1 MISSLLAAE
10 VQSGD
15 AMKSILV
22 PVEEH
27 VLMHPVL
34 ETALHLARA
43 LDGYLEGMAIT
54 PNLPPYVASDLA
66 IGDISFLDP
75 EVRRQRAEASRRVF
89 ETFMTAKGVP
99 RSEAGSSGLCFSW
112 RRGELEEDDFVGH
125 YGRAFDITVLGRP
138 GDQPDHPRLPT
149 VEAALFES
157 GRPVLLVPP
166 GPPATLGTTVVI
178 AWNRSTETART
189 VALAMPLLAKAQ
201 RVVVIDFEDWGVSGP
216 SSQDLSHTLARNGL
230 PVETRTVPNP
240 HGHAGEAILSAAVS
254 LGCDLL
260 VKGAYTQSRLR
271 QFIFG
276 GATSH
281 ILSNTTVPVLM
292 AH

>member
-1 MISSLLAAE
+1 
-10 VQSGD
+10 
-15 AMKSILV
+15 MKSILV

-27 VLMHPVL
+27 RLMQSVLK
-34 ETALHLARA
+34 TALLLGRA
-43 LDGYLEGMAIT
+43 LDGYLEGLAIT
-54 PNLPPYVASDLA
+54 PNLPPYIASDIA
-66 IGDISFLDP
+66 IGDMSFLAP
-75 EVRRQRAEASRRVF
+75 EVRRQQAETSRHLF
-89 ETFMTAKGVP
+89 ETFMAAQGVSRVETGP
-99 RSEAGSSGLCFSW
+99 SSLCFGW
-112 RRGELEEDDFVGH
+112 RGGDLAEDDFVGH
-125 YGRAFDITVLGRP
+125 YARAFDITVLGRP
-138 GDQPDHPRLPT
+138 SDEPNHPRPPT

-166 GPPATLGTTVVI
+166 TPPSTLGTTVVI

-189 VALAMPLLAKAQ
+189 VALAMPLLARAQ
-201 RVVVIDFEDWGVSGP
+201 RIVVVDFEDWGVSGP
-216 SSQDLSHTLARNGL
+216 STQDLSRTLKRNGL
-230 PVETRTVPNP
+230 PVETRSLPNP

-281 ILSNTTVPVLM
+281 TLSHTTVPVLT

>member
-1 MISSLLAAE
+1 
-10 VQSGD
+10 
-15 AMKSILV
+15 MKSILV

-27 VLMHPVL
+27 HLTQPVL
-34 ETALHLARA
+34 ETA
-43 LDGYLEGMAIT
+43 LEGMAIT
-54 PNLPPYVASDLA
+54 PNLPPYIASDLA

-75 EVRRQRAEASRRVF
+75 EVRRQRAEASRRLF
-89 ETFMTAKGVP
+89 ETFMTAHRVP
-99 RSEAGSSGLCFSW
+99 RSETGSSGLCFGW
-112 RRGELEEDDFVGH
+112 RGGDLAEDDFVGH
-125 YGRAFDITVLGRP
+125 YARAFDITVLGRP
-138 GDQPDHPRLPT
+138 SDEPDHPRPPT

-166 GPPATLGTTVVI
+166 TPPSTLGTTVVI

-189 VALAMPLLAKAQ
+189 VALAMPLLARAQ
-201 RVVVIDFEDWGVSGP
+201 RIVVVDFEDWGVSGP
-216 SSQDLSHTLARNGL
+216 SSQDLGRTLARNGL
-230 PVETRTVPNP
+230 PVETRSLPNP
-240 HGHAGEAILSAAVS
+240 HGHAGDAILSAAVS

-281 ILSNTTVPVLM
+281 ILAHTTVPVLM

>member
-1 MISSLLAAE
+1 MR
-10 VQSGD
+10 
-15 AMKSILV
+15 SILV

-27 VLMHPVL
+27 HLIKPVL
-34 ETALHLARA
+34 ETALLLGRA
-43 LDGYLEGMAIT
+43 LDGCLEGMAIT
-54 PNLPPYVASDLA
+54 PNLPPYIASDLA

-75 EVRRQRAEASRRVF
+75 EVRQQRAEASRRLF
-89 ETFMTAKGVP
+89 ETFMTAHGVP
-99 RSEAGSSGLCFSW
+99 SSDTEPSGLGFGW
-112 RRGELEEDDFVGH
+112 HKGDLAEDDFVGH
-125 YGRAFDITVLGRP
+125 YARAFDITVLGRP
-138 GDQPDHPRLPT
+138 SDEPNQPRPPT

-166 GPPATLGTTVVI
+166 TPPSTLGTTVVI

-189 VALAMPLLAKAQ
+189 IGFAMPLLARAQ
-201 RVVVIDFEDWGVSGP
+201 RIVVIEFEDWGVSGP
-216 SSQDLSHTLARNGL
+216 SMQDLSHTLARNGL
-230 PVETRTVPNP
+230 PVETRTIPNP
-240 HGHAGEAILSAAVS
+240 HGHAGEAILSAAAS

>member
-1 MISSLLAAE
+1 
-10 VQSGD
+10 
-15 AMKSILV
+15 MKSILI

-27 VLMHPVL
+27 VLIQPVL
-34 ETALHLARA
+34 ETALLLGRA
-43 LDGYLEGMAIT
+43 LDGYMEGMAIT
-54 PNLPPYVASDLA
+54 PNMPPYIASDLA

-75 EVRRQRAEASRRVF
+75 EVRRARAKASRRHF
-89 ETFMTAKGVP
+89 ETFMTANGIP
-99 RSEAGSSGLCFSW
+99 RSDTGSSGLCSGW
-112 RRGELEEDDFVGH
+112 HRAELEEDDFVGH
-125 YGRAFDITVLGRP
+125 YGRAFDITLLGRP
-138 GDQPDHPRLPT
+138 SNQANHPRAPT

-157 GRPVLLVPP
+157 GRPVLIVPP
-166 GPPATLGTTVVI
+166 APLATLGTTVMI

-189 VALAMPLLAKAQ
+189 IALAMPLLVKAQ
-201 RVVVIDFEDWGVSGP
+201 RIIVTELDGWGVTGP
-216 SSQDLSHTLARNGL
+216 SAFELSHTLKRNGL
-230 PVETRTVPNP
+230 PVETRIIPNP
-240 HGHAGEAILSAAVS
+240 HGHTGEAILSAAAS

-281 ILSNTTVPVLM
+281 ILSNTTVSVLM

>member
-1 MISSLLAAE
+1 
-10 VQSGD
+10 
-15 AMKSILV
+15 MKSILV

-27 VLMHPVL
+27 RLIQSVL
-34 ETALHLARA
+34 ETALLLGRA
-43 LDGYLEGMAIT
+43 VDGYLEGMAIT
-54 PNLPPYVASDLA
+54 PNLPPYIASDIA
-66 IGDISFLDP
+66 VGDISFLDP
-75 EVRRQRAEASRRVF
+75 QVRRERAAASRRLF
-89 ETFMTAKGVP
+89 EPFMAAQRVSRRDAEST
-99 RSEAGSSGLCFSW
+99 GLSFGW
-112 RRGELEEDDFVGH
+112 RRNEVEEDDFVGH

-138 GDQPDHPRLPT
+138 SDQANEPRPPT

-166 GPPATLGTTVVI
+166 TPPATLGTTVMI

-189 VALAMPLLAKAQ
+189 VALAMPLLLRAQ
-201 RVVVIDFEDWGVSGP
+201 RIVVIDFEDWGVAGP
-216 SSQDLSHTLARNGL
+216 STQDLSRTLTYNGL

-240 HGHAGEAILSAAVS
+240 HGPAGEAILSAAAS

-281 ILSNTTVPVLM
+281 ILAHTTVPVLM

>member
-1 MISSLLAAE
+1 
-10 VQSGD
+10 
-15 AMKSILV
+15 MKSILV

-27 VLMHPVL
+27 RLIQPVL
-34 ETALHLARA
+34 ETALLLGRA

-54 PNLPPYVASDLA
+54 PNLPPYIASDLA

-75 EVRRQRAEASRRVF
+75 EVRRQRADASRRRF
-89 ETFMTAKGVP
+89 ETFMTAQGVP
-99 RSEAGSSGLCFSW
+99 RSETGSSGLCFGW
-112 RRGELEEDDFVGH
+112 RGEDLAEDDFVGH
-125 YGRAFDITVLGRP
+125 YARTFDITVLGRP
-138 GDQPDHPRLPT
+138 SDEPNEPRLPT

-166 GPPATLGTTVVI
+166 TAPATLGTTVVI

-189 VALAMPLLAKAQ
+189 VALGMPLLTKAQ
-201 RVVVIDFEDWGVSGP
+201 RIVVVDFEDWGVSGP
-216 SSQDLSHTLARNGL
+216 STQDLSRTLTRNGL

-240 HGHAGEAILSAAVS
+240 HGHAGEAILTAAVS

-281 ILSNTTVPVLM
+281 ILANTTVPVLM

>member
-1 MISSLLAAE
+1 
-10 VQSGD
+10 
-15 AMKSILV
+15 MKSILV

-27 VLMHPVL
+27 VLMHSVL
-34 ETALHLARA
+34 ETALLLGRA

-54 PNLPPYVASDLA
+54 PNLPPYIASDLA

-75 EVRRQRAEASRRVF
+75 AVRRERAEASRRLF
-89 ETFMTAKGVP
+89 ETFMTAQGVP
-99 RSEAGSSGLCFSW
+99 RSEAGSSGLCLGW
-112 RRGELEEDDFVGH
+112 RGGDLAEDDFVGH

-138 GDQPDHPRLPT
+138 SDQANDPRPPT

-157 GRPVLLVPP
+157 GRPVLLVPAT
-166 GPPATLGTTVVI
+166 PPATVGTTVVI

-201 RVVVIDFEDWGVSGP
+201 RIVVIEFEDWGVSGP

-281 ILSNTTVPVLM
+281 ILSNTTIPVLM

>member
-1 MISSLLAAE
+1 
-10 VQSGD
+10 
-15 AMKSILV
+15 MKSILV

-27 VLMHPVL
+27 VFIQSVL
-34 ETALHLARA
+34 ETALLLGRA

-54 PNLPPYVASDLA
+54 PNMPLYYASDISVGA
-66 IGDISFLDP
+66 IRDISFLDP
-75 EVRRQRAEASRRVF
+75 EARRGRAESSRRLF
-89 ETFMTAKGVP
+89 ETFVAAQGVP
-99 RSEAGSSGLCFSW
+99 RSETSPSGPSFGW
-112 RRGELEEDDFVGH
+112 RRGDLEEDDFVGS

-138 GDQPDHPRLPT
+138 SDEANHPRPPT

-157 GRPVLLVPP
+157 GRPVLIVPP
-166 GPPATLGTTVVI
+166 TPSGSLGTTVVI

-201 RVVVIDFEDWGVSGP
+201 RIIITAFEDWGVSGP
-216 SSQDLSHTLARNGL
+216 SAQDLSHTLRRTGL
-230 PVETRTVPNP
+230 PVETRSVPNP
-240 HGHAGEAILSAAVS
+240 HGHAGEAILSEAAA

-271 QFIFG
+271 QMIFG

-281 ILSNTTVPVLM
+281 ILAAATVPVLM

>member
-1 MISSLLAAE
+1 
-10 VQSGD
+10 
-15 AMKSILV
+15 MKSILV

-27 VLMHPVL
+27 LLIQPVL
-34 ETALHLARA
+34 ETALLLGRA

-54 PNLPPYVASDLA
+54 PDLPPYIASDIA

-75 EVRRQRAEASRRVF
+75 EVRRQRAEAARRRF
-89 ETFMTAKGVP
+89 ETFMTAQEVP
-99 RSEAGSSGLCFSW
+99 QSGAGRSGLSFGW
-112 RRGELEEDDFVGH
+112 RGGDLAEDDFVGH
-125 YGRAFDITVLGRP
+125 YARAFDITVLGRP
-138 GDQPDHPRLPT
+138 SDEANQPRPPT
-149 VEAALFES
+149 VEATLFES

-166 GPPATLGTTVVI
+166 TPPATLGTTVVI

-189 VALAMPLLAKAQ
+189 VALAMPLLARAQ
-201 RVVVIDFEDWGVSGP
+201 RVMVVDFEDWGVSGP
-216 SSQDLSHTLARNGL
+216 SVQDLSRTLTRNGL
-230 PVETRTVPNP
+230 PVETRSLPNP
-240 HGHAGEAILSAAVS
+240 RGHAGEAILSAAVS

-281 ILSNTTVPVLM
+281 ILLNTTVPVLI

>member
-1 MISSLLAAE
+1 
-10 VQSGD
+10 
-15 AMKSILV
+15 
-22 PVEEH
+22 
-27 VLMHPVL
+27 
-34 ETALHLARA
+34 
-43 LDGYLEGMAIT
+43 MAIT
-54 PNLPPYVASDLA
+54 PNLPPYIASDLA

-75 EVRRQRAEASRRVF
+75 AVRRERAEASRRLF
-89 ETFMTAKGVP
+89 ETFMTAREVP
-99 RSEAGSSGLCFSW
+99 RSEIGPSGLCFGW
-112 RRGELEEDDFVGH
+112 HEGDLAEDDFVGH
-125 YGRAFDITVLGRP
+125 YARTFDITVLGRP
-138 GDQPDHPRLPT
+138 SDQANHPRLPT

-166 GPPATLGTTVVI
+166 TPLASLGTTVVI

-201 RVVVIDFEDWGVSGP
+201 RIVVIDFEDWGVSGP
-216 SSQDLSHTLARNGL
+216 SAQDLNRTLTYNGL

-240 HGHAGEAILSAAVS
+240 HGHAGEAILSAAAS

-281 ILSNTTVPVLM
+281 ILSNTTIPVLM

>member
-1 MISSLLAAE
+1 
-10 VQSGD
+10 
-15 AMKSILV
+15 MKSILV
-22 PVEEH
+22 PMEEH
-27 VLMHPVL
+27 VLIQSVL
-34 ETALHLARA
+34 KTGLMLGRA
-43 LDGYLEGMAIT
+43 LDGYMEGMAIT
-54 PNLPPYVASDLA
+54 PNMPSSYASDITIGA

-75 EVRRQRAEASRRVF
+75 EVRRRRSEASRRLF
-89 ETFMTAKGVP
+89 ETFMAAQGVP
-99 RSEAGSSGLCFSW
+99 RPDTGPTGLCFGW
-112 RRGELEEDDFVGH
+112 RLGELKEDDFVGH

-138 GDQPDHPRLPT
+138 SDQANHPRPPT

-157 GRPVLLVPP
+157 GRPVLIAPP
-166 GPPATLGTTVVI
+166 TPPETFGATVVI

-189 VALAMPLLAKAQ
+189 VALAMPLLAKAH
-201 RVVVIDFEDWGVSGP
+201 RIIVIDLEDWGVSGP
-216 SSQDLSHTLARNGL
+216 STRELRHTLNRNGL
-230 PVETRTVPNP
+230 PVEIRTVPNP
-240 HGHAGEAILSAAVS
+240 NGHAGEAILSAARS
-254 LGCDLL
+254 MGCDLL

>member
-1 MISSLLAAE
+1 
-10 VQSGD
+10 
-15 AMKSILV
+15 MKSILV

-27 VLMHPVL
+27 RLIQPVL
-34 ETALHLARA
+34 EAALLLGRA

-54 PNLPPYVASDLA
+54 PNLPPYIASDIA

-75 EVRRQRAEASRRVF
+75 EVRRQRADASRRLF
-89 ETFMTAKGVP
+89 ETFMTAQGVP
-99 RSEAGSSGLCFSW
+99 RSEAGSLGLCFSW
-112 RRGELEEDDFVGH
+112 RGGDLAEDDFVGH
-125 YGRAFDITVLGRP
+125 YARAFDITVLGRP
-138 GDQPDHPRLPT
+138 SNEPNEPRPPT

-157 GRPVLLVPP
+157 GRPVLLVPL

-201 RVVVIDFEDWGVSGP
+201 RIVVIDFEDWGVSGP
-216 SSQDLSHTLARNGL
+216 SPQDLSHTLARNGL

-281 ILSNTTVPVLM
+281 ILSNTTIPVLM

>member
-1 MISSLLAAE
+1 
-10 VQSGD
+10 
-15 AMKSILV
+15 MKSILV

-27 VLMHPVL
+27 RLIQSVL
-34 ETALHLARA
+34 ETALVLGRA
-43 LDGYLEGMAIT
+43 VDGYLEGMAIT
-54 PNLPPYVASDLA
+54 PNLPPYIASDIA
-66 IGDISFLDP
+66 VGDISFLDP
-75 EVRRQRAEASRRVF
+75 EVRRQRADASRRLF
-89 ETFMTAKGVP
+89 ETFMTAQQVP
-99 RSEAGSSGLCFSW
+99 RLNAEAMGLSFGW
-112 RRGELEEDDFVGH
+112 RRSELEEDDFVGH
-125 YGRAFDITVLGRP
+125 YARSFDITVLGRP
-138 GDQPDHPRLPT
+138 SDQPDHPRLPT
-149 VEAALFES
+149 IEAVLFES

-166 GPPATLGTTVVI
+166 TPPATLGTTVVI

-189 VALAMPLLAKAQ
+189 VALAMPLLDKAQ
-201 RVVVIDFEDWGVSGP
+201 RIVVIDFEDWGVSGP
-216 SSQDLSHTLARNGL
+216 SSQDLSHTLTHNGL

-240 HGHAGEAILSAAVS
+240 HRHAGEAILSAAVS

-281 ILSNTTVPVLM
+281 ILSNTTIPVLM

>member
-1 MISSLLAAE
+1 
-10 VQSGD
+10 
-15 AMKSILV
+15 MKTILV

-27 VLMHPVL
+27 VFIQSVL
-34 ETALHLARA
+34 ETALLLGRA

-54 PNLPPYVASDLA
+54 RNMPPYYASDITAGA
-66 IGDISFLDP
+66 IGDLSFLDP
-75 EVRRQRAEASRRVF
+75 EVRRRRAEASRRLF
-89 ETFMTAKGVP
+89 ETFMTAQGVP
-99 RSEAGSSGLCFSW
+99 RSGTGPSKLCFGW
-112 RRGELEEDDFVGH
+112 RRGKLEEDDFVGS
-125 YGRAFDITVLGRP
+125 YGRAFDITVLARP
-138 GDQPDHPRLPT
+138 SDEANHPRRPT

-157 GRPVLLVPP
+157 GRPVLIVPP
-166 GPPATLGTTVVI
+166 TPSGSLGTTIMI

-201 RVVVIDFEDWGVSGP
+201 RIVVTDFEDWGVSGP
-216 SSQDLSHTLARNGL
+216 SAQDLSHTLRQGGL

-240 HGHAGEAILSAAVS
+240 HGHAGEAILSAAAA

-271 QFIFG
+271 QMIFG

-281 ILSNTTVPVLM
+281 ILARSELPVLM
-292 AH
+292 AN